1 MVMIH
6 DDEHVRIIS
15 ESICAR
21 LVSGVGG
28 VDQVILDVRFG
39 LLVDLG
45 ISPFSHEQSD
55 PSQAFIFSMFFQ

>member
-1 MVMIH
+1 MMMNM
-6 DDEHVRIIS
+6 S
-15 ESICAR
+15 ELFLNRFVPVWCQ
-21 LVSGVGG
+21 GWGG